1 MKDAPLYFRPFL
13 KLFKHFYPKI
23 GTKSLKH
30 NDFGQLLDRYTY
42 NFEVDHLSWTTPT
55 NPEDFDECLVLS
67 IGCLDKNIERM
78 FDLLTDLFTNPNF
91 ADYSHM
97 SNLLKIF
104 SSEAANSFVED
115 SLGYALSYAAGGLRR
130 GIQRTEKLTESR
142 FICNLGS
149 STLKT
154 TMVKM
159 ILQEIERHMM
169 GVVGYIFRRVFFF
182 S

>member
-30 NDFGQLLDRYTY
+30 NDFAQLLDRYTY
-42 NFEVDHLSWTTPT
+42 NFEVDHLSWSLPT
-55 NPEDFDECLVLS
+55 DAEDFDECLVFS

-97 SNLLKIF
+97 SNLLKIY
-104 SSEAANSFVED
+104 SSDAANSFVED
-115 SLGYALSYAAGGLRR
+115 SLSYAMSYAEGGLRQ
-130 GIQRTEKLTESR
+130 GAHRTEKLDQNR
-142 FICNLGS
+142 FICNLGA

-154 TMVKM
+154 SFVKM
-159 ILQEIERHMM
+159 ILQEIERHMI
-169 GVVGYIFRRVFFF
+169 GTLGYIFRKVIL
-182 S
+182 